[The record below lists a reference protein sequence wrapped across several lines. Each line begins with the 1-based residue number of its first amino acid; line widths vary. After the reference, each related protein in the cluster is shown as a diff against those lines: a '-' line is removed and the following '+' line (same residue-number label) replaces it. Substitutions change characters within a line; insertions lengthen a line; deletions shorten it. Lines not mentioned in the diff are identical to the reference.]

1 MIINKD
7 QIMQK
12 QIVNKLI
19 ERKIPL
25 PVALLSNLDQ
35 EDLLDF
41 LTAEEFDYFK
51 NIDNEITIAKDY
63 FNKIED
69 DEPIPESA
77 IKAMKKAL
85 RYYSIYGMCYDWYWQ
100 NIIDYD
106 FDKDII
112 NWITDDDAYIKLTKL
127 YKYYL
132 EWKRKI

>member
-1 MIINKD
+1 
-7 QIMQK
+7 MQK

-41 LTAEEFDYFK
+41 LTPEEFDYFK

-85 RYYSIYGMCYDWYWQ
+85 RYYSIYSMCYDWYWQ